1 MGVWAQRLRPGLLR
15 DRHSFPTRW
24 GMEPGSRSDPGRMGV
39 WVQRFRRGR
48 LRLRHLYPGL
58 SSPLPEPLDLAARVH
73 DPLRA
78 REERMA
84 DGADLGLQLLTRGT
98 GREGVPA
105 RAGDDRVFVKG
116 GVNLCLQSLT
126 PWGSLPSE
134 RDEQTLRL

>member
-1 MGVWAQRLRPGLLR
+1 MGIGARRPRPGLLG

-24 GMEPGSRSDPGRMGV
+24 GREPGSRSDPGRMGV

-73 DPLRA
+73 DPLRT

-98 GREGVPA
+98 GRAGVPE
-105 RAGDDRVFVKG
+105 RAGDVRVFVKG
-116 GVNLCLQSLT
+116 VATMSL
-126 PWGSLPSE
+126 
-134 RDEQTLRL
+134 